1 MRYVLLMSVVMSC
14 ATRGQ
19 ADANKPLTNPFAE
32 EQALVTIMPQ
42 LKKLPAPE
50 WVKPGMRLTY
60 HASSALAGA
69 QALPKDQE
77 GPSTYSGAGLVQ
89 IDIGA
94 MAQGA
99 VAADSKIWTIDPQ
112 GKLPPTIST
121 FAGRTVLPAAGA
133 EYWVHPEALKEL
145 VDRPIQPLRVVRM
158 KYTLNR
164 KTYDAIRLETGR
176 GAGVEMKS
184 LTYDE
189 PTGMLLLSTTAV
201 RMVARR
207 GPTDP
212 NPTAM
217 THLTRTELV
226 SARQVNW
233 PWIEDGMPEFAGKTR
248 TMKFGGAQRI
258 TTAVGAVEY
267 PVFGTFTLGK
277 AGKNFLPY
285 HQSFVIRSDP
295 LPSTVEYDRI
305 SAPGV
310 LGGLYVSPKVL
321 AALKQQ
327 QIIDEDPA
335 TGARTATGIFARG
348 AKTISI
354 AEYNPA
360 CMAEYV
366 YDTQTGMLVGVMVS
380 QQSTGLATK
389 VNLTGVE

>member
-1 MRYVLLMSVVMSC
+1 MRYLMFLWAVVSL
-14 ATRGQ
+14 AARGQ
-19 ADANKPLTNPFAE
+19 ADANRPLGNPLAE
-32 EQALVTIMPQ
+32 EQALVAIMPQ
-42 LKKLPAPE
+42 LKKLGAPE

-69 QALPKDQE
+69 GALPGDEDKV
-77 GPSTYSGAGLVQ
+77 SRYSGAGLVQ

-94 MAQGA
+94 MAEGA
-99 VAADSKIWTIDPQ
+99 VAADSKIWTIDPM

-133 EYWVHPEALKEL
+133 EYWVHPDALKEL
-145 VDRPIQPLRVVRM
+145 AERPIQPLRVVRM
-158 KYTLNR
+158 KYTLN
-164 KTYDAIRLETGR
+164 KKMYDAIRLETGR

-184 LTYDE
+184 LTYDAA
-189 PTGMLLLSTTAV
+189 TGMLLLSTTAV

-217 THLTRTELV
+217 THLTRTEFV

-248 TMKFGGAQRI
+248 AMKFGGMQRV

-285 HQSFVIRSDP
+285 HQTFAIRSDP
-295 LPSTVEYDRI
+295 LPQTVEYDRI
-305 SAPGV
+305 SAAGV

-321 AALKQQ
+321 ASLKPQQ
-327 QIIDEDPA
+327 VIDEDPA
-335 TGARTATGIFARG
+335 TGARTATGVFQRG
-348 AKTISI
+348 ARTISI

-360 CMAEYV
+360 CMAEYT
-366 YDTQTGMLVGVMVS
+366 YDTQSGMLVGVMVS
-380 QQSTGLATK
+380 QQASGLATK
-389 VNLTGVE
+389 VTLTGVE